1 MQHVPKRSHDDI
13 VSNTS
18 SNRPR
23 SSKVQRRA
31 SNDVSPTRLHRALI
45 GLPTIDTKSTV
56 SEGYDKLGWNPHA
69 AQMSD
74 ETLNKLK
81 DIVTEEVNARLLK
94 ALEHGALKIQPS
106 RFSPTDVSVRTRL
119 NGVADEV
126 PTEPNTIATEILS
139 PMSGQG
145 YSSDACSP

>member
-1 MQHVPKRSHDDI
+1 
-13 VSNTS
+13 
-18 SNRPR
+18 
-23 SSKVQRRA
+23 
-31 SNDVSPTRLHRALI
+31 LI

-69 AQMSD
+69 AMSD

-119 NGVADEV
+119 NGGGDEV

-139 PMSGQG
+139 PPSAQG
-145 YSSDACSP
+145 YSSDAFSP